1 MNQKYWLQVVVI
13 QSFKIAWGDER
24 QHPTTFF
31 QGFSLLE
38 IELNSQYQNQLFS
51 QQNNAFTSN
60 NTKYDC
66 WPRFASI
73 KHRGFFPYG
82 TRSQVQRV
90 SKIDRQEI
98 KLGDNK
104 TKANFD

>member
-1 MNQKYWLQVVVI
+1 MNSSNLQL
-13 QSFKIAWGDER
+13 SFEVCLCEKLKIASNIKINV
-24 QHPTTFF
+24 F
-31 QGFSLLE
+31 LKK
-38 IELNSQYQNQLFS
+38 
-51 QQNNAFTSN
+51 NNAFTSN
-60 NTKYDC
+60 NTEYDC

-73 KHRGFFPYG
+73 KHREFFSYG
-82 TRSQVQRV
+82 THSQVQRV

>member
-1 MNQKYWLQVVVI
+1 MENSI
-13 QSFKIAWGDER
+13 QYPI
-24 QHPTTFF
+24 
-31 QGFSLLE
+31 
-38 IELNSQYQNQLFS
+38 QLFS
-51 QQNNAFTSN
+51 QQNNALTSN
-60 NTKYDC
+60 NTEYDC

-82 TRSQVQRV
+82 THSQVQRV

>member
-1 MNQKYWLQVVVI
+1 MR
-13 QSFKIAWGDER
+13 KIE
-24 QHPTTFF
+24 
-31 QGFSLLE
+31 
-38 IELNSQYQNQLFS
+38 NSIDYQNQLFS

-82 TRSQVQRV
+82 THSQVQRV